1 MERLADVAGFA
12 GLLALGAGV
21 AWVLYAF
28 GAWCDAVRP
37 PRRTL
42 GWALAQGL
50 PADPGD
56 LGFTFEDAAVR
67 TDGTAMPCW
76 WIAGRGGAGA
86 PIVVLLHGHGRS
98 RWDSLRRASA
108 WVDRAALVALP
119 DLRGHGDAP
128 GRGTL
133 GRREP
138 ADVVRVLAE
147 AEARAPG
154 HPVILVGHSLGA
166 VVAIHAAALR
176 ARAGVPVAEVHA
188 FGPYD
193 RVSTPFAARLRAR
206 GLPTRPVVGAVLAL
220 IDALDGHETPTHA
233 SAAALGTTRLVV
245 WMDER
250 DLVSP
255 ASDARAIAS
264 SVPHGELRVTDGL
277 PHAALGVPAAHGA
290 AADLTSARS
299 PSRVPPPSAPAPPSA
314 A

>member
-21 AWVLYAF
+21 AWALYAL
-28 GAWCDAVRP
+28 GAWRDATRP

-56 LGFTFEDAAVR
+56 LGFAFEDASVRADGAAV
-67 TDGTAMPCW
+67 PCW
-76 WIAGRGGAGA
+76 WITGRGGEGA
-86 PIVVLLHGHGRS
+86 PVVVMLHGHGRS
-98 RWDSLRRASA
+98 RWDSLRRASP
-108 WVDRAALVALP
+108 WLGRAALVALP

-138 ADVVRVLAE
+138 ADVVRVVAE

-154 HPVILVGHSLGA
+154 HPVIIVGHSLGA

-176 ARAGVPVAEVHA
+176 ARAGAPVAEVHA

-193 RVSTPFAARLRAR
+193 RVCTPFAARLRAR
-206 GLPTRPVVGAVLAL
+206 GLPARPVVGAVLAL
-220 IDALDGHETPTHA
+220 VDALDGAEAPTQD
-233 SAAALGTTRLVV
+233 SAAELGPTRLVA
-245 WMDER
+245 WADAL
-250 DLVSP
+250 DPVSP
-255 ASDARAIAS
+255 AADARAIAARAR
-264 SVPHGELRVTDGL
+264 HAELHLTDGI
-277 PHAALGVPAAHGA
+277 PHAELGVPSAHGA
-290 AADLTSARS
+290 GADVTSARP

>member
-21 AWVLYAF
+21 AWALYAL
-28 GAWCDAVRP
+28 GAWRDAVRP

-56 LGFTFEDAAVR
+56 LGCAFEDASVP
-67 TDGTAMPCW
+67 TDGSVVPCW
-76 WIAGRGGAGA
+76 WIAGNGGAGT
-86 PIVVLLHGHGRS
+86 PIVVVLHGHGRS
-98 RWDSLRRASA
+98 RWDSLRRASP
-108 WVDRAALVALP
+108 WIERAALVVLP

-147 AEARAPG
+147 AEARVPG

-176 ARAGVPVAEVHA
+176 ARAGAPVAEVHA

-193 RVSTPFAARLRAR
+193 RVATPFAARLRAR
-206 GLPTRPVVGAVLAL
+206 GLPARPVVGAVLAL
-220 IDALDGHETPTHA
+220 VDALDGLETPTHA
-233 SAAALGTTRLVV
+233 SATAIGPTRLVV
-245 WMDER
+245 WADER
-250 DLVSP
+250 DPVSP
-255 ASDARAIAS
+255 ASDARSIAS
-264 SVPHGELRVTDGL
+264 SVPHGELRVTDGV
-277 PHAALGVPAAHGA
+277 PHAELGVPAAHSPA
-290 AADLTSARS
+290 TDLTSVRS
-299 PSRVPPPSAPAPPSA
+299 PSRVPPPSVPVPPSA

>member
-1 MERLADVAGFA
+1 MERLSDVAGFA

-21 AWVLYAF
+21 AWALYAF
-28 GAWCDAVRP
+28 GAWRDAVRP

-108 WVDRAALVALP
+108 WVERAALVALP

-128 GRGTL
+128 GRGSL

-264 SVPHGELRVTDGL
+264 SVPHGELRVTDGI
-277 PHAALGVPAAHGA
+277 PHAELGVPAAHGA

>member
-108 WVDRAALVALP
+108 WVERAALVALP

-264 SVPHGELRVTDGL
+264 SVPHGELRVTDGI
-277 PHAALGVPAAHGA
+277 PHAELGVPAAHGA

>member
-56 LGFTFEDAAVR
+56 LGVTFEDAAVR

-108 WVDRAALVALP
+108 WVERAALVALP

-128 GRGTL
+128 GRGSL

-264 SVPHGELRVTDGL
+264 SVPHGELRVTDGI
-277 PHAALGVPAAHGA
+277 PHAELGVPAAHGA

>member
-21 AWVLYAF
+21 AWALYAL
-28 GAWCDAVRP
+28 GAWRDATRP

-56 LGFTFEDAAVR
+56 LGFAFEDAAVR
-67 TDGTAMPCW
+67 ADGAEVPCW
-76 WIAGRGGAGA
+76 WITGCGGEGA
-86 PIVVLLHGHGRS
+86 PVVVMLHGHGRS
-98 RWDSLRRASA
+98 RWDSLRRTSP
-108 WVDRAALVALP
+108 WLGRAALVALP

-138 ADVVRVLAE
+138 ADAVHVVAE

-154 HPVILVGHSLGA
+154 RPVIIVGHSLGA

-176 ARAGVPVAEVHA
+176 ARAGAPVAEVHA

-206 GLPTRPVVGAVLAL
+206 GLPPRPVVGAVLAL
-220 IDALDGHETPTHA
+220 IDALDGDEVPTGD
-233 SAAALGTTRLVV
+233 SAAALGPTRLVA
-245 WMDER
+245 WADEL
-250 DLVSP
+250 DPVSP
-255 ASDARAIAS
+255 AADARAISA
-264 SVPHGELRVTDGL
+264 RA
-277 PHAALGVPAAHGA
+277 PHAELHVTGGIPHAELGVPAAHGA
-290 AADLTSARS
+290 GTDVTSARW
-299 PSRVPPPSAPAPPSA
+299 PSRVPPPSAPLPPSA

>member
-21 AWVLYAF
+21 AWALYAL
-28 GAWCDAVRP
+28 GAWRDAVRP

-56 LGFTFEDAAVR
+56 LGCAFEDASVP
-67 TDGTAMPCW
+67 TDGSVVPCW
-76 WIAGRGGAGA
+76 WIAGNGGAGA
-86 PIVVLLHGHGRS
+86 PVVVVLHGHGRS
-98 RWDSLRRASA
+98 RWDSLRRASP
-108 WVDRAALVALP
+108 WIERAALVVLP

-264 SVPHGELRVTDGL
+264 SVPHGELRVTDGI
-277 PHAALGVPAAHGA
+277 PHAELGVPAAHGA

>member
-21 AWVLYAF
+21 AWALYAL
-28 GAWCDAVRP
+28 GAWRDATRP

-42 GWALAQGL
+42 GWALAQGI

-56 LGFTFEDAAVR
+56 LGFAFEDASVRADGAAV
-67 TDGTAMPCW
+67 PCW
-76 WIAGRGGAGA
+76 WITGRGGEGA
-86 PIVVLLHGHGRS
+86 PVVVMLHGHGRS
-98 RWDSLRRASA
+98 RWDSLRRASP
-108 WVDRAALVALP
+108 WLGRAALVALP

-138 ADVVRVLAE
+138 ADVVRVVAE

-154 HPVILVGHSLGA
+154 HPVIIVGHSLGA

-176 ARAGVPVAEVHA
+176 ARAGAPVAEVHA

-193 RVSTPFAARLRAR
+193 RVCTPFAARLRAR
-206 GLPTRPVVGAVLAL
+206 GLPARPVVGAVLAL
-220 IDALDGHETPTHA
+220 VDALDGAEAPTQD
-233 SAAALGTTRLVV
+233 SAAELGPTRLVA
-245 WMDER
+245 WADAL
-250 DLVSP
+250 DPVSP
-255 ASDARAIAS
+255 AADARAIAARA
-264 SVPHGELRVTDGL
+264 PHAELHVTDGV
-277 PHAALGVPAAHGA
+277 PHTELGVPSAHGA
-290 AADLTSARS
+290 GADVTSARP
-299 PSRVPPPSAPAPPSA
+299 PSRVRPPSAPAPPSA

>member
-108 WVDRAALVALP
+108 WVERAALVALP

-264 SVPHGELRVTDGL
+264 SVPHGELRVTDGI
-277 PHAALGVPAAHGA
+277 PHAELGVPAAHGA

-299 PSRVPPPSAPAPPSA
+299 PSRVPPPSVPAPPSA

>member
-128 GRGTL
+128 GRGSL

-264 SVPHGELRVTDGL
+264 SVPHGELRVTDGI
-277 PHAALGVPAAHGA
+277 PHAELGVPAAHGA

>member
-108 WVDRAALVALP
+108 WVERAALVALP

-128 GRGTL
+128 GRGSL

-264 SVPHGELRVTDGL
+264 SVPHGELRVTDGI
-277 PHAALGVPAAHGA
+277 PHAELGVPAAHGA

>member
-108 WVDRAALVALP
+108 WVDRAALVVLP

-128 GRGTL
+128 GRGSL

-264 SVPHGELRVTDGL
+264 RERM
-277 PHAALGVPAAHGA
+277 
-290 AADLTSARS
+290 R
-299 PSRVPPPSAPAPPSA
+299 
-314 A
+314 